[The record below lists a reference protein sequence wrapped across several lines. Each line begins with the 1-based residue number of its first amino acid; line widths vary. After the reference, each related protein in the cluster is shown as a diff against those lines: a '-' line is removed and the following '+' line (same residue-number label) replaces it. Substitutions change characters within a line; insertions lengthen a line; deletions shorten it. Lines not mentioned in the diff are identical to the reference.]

1 MWVSV
6 AAAFVNLNAAV
17 FFLQQAKNRCLH
29 KFIFEPVCFFFV
41 SILNL
46 FCEVTLFVLLYCR
59 VVLLFFLSAFSAEY
73 LVSFLVVVKN
83 HFALRVTSVSCC
95 VRTGIQITHRSRKKS
110 NSSSIQTCLAE
121 PSIVNGKFIA
131 FFSHILNF

>member
-1 MWVSV
+1 MPQYFSYNRRKTD
-6 AAAFVNLNAAV
+6 AYISLFLSPFV
-17 FFLQQAKNRCLH
+17 FFC
-29 KFIFEPVCFFFV
+29 FV

-59 VVLLFFLSAFSAEY
+59 VVLLFFLSAFSAESP
-73 LVSFLVVVKN
+73 VSFLVVVKN